1 VVETHQDHGGEEKA
15 CGDDQQKDIAE
26 LRNFWYLVDLL
37 VQVPKD
43 IILEP
48 RTKGM
53 MDGCGCF
60 LLRIQALKV
69 G

>member
-1 VVETHQDHGGEEKA
+1 MKRRPVETIRRKTLLR
-15 CGDDQQKDIAE
+15 
-26 LRNFWYLVDLL
+26 LRNFWYFVDLL

-53 MDGCGCF
+53 MDGCD
-60 LLRIQALKV
+60 
-69 G
+69 